1 MPASQCGRSGCGA
14 QRGAV
19 LVLLSAGMVMLLGVA
34 GLAIDL
40 AGLYVARS
48 EAQRAADAA
57 ALAGAKVFAAPGA
70 TSGGVL
76 TAAAIVKAR
85 QRAIDVGGH
94 NSVGN
99 QTVSILPSD
108 VTIDVSNPGNP
119 VVTVVVERT
128 SARSNPMPTFFVKI
142 FGIQTADIGASATAE
157 AFNPSASST
166 TTVSVG
172 AKCLKPFLLPN
183 CDALHPVNFGDP
195 NANTNCLISGPGGP
209 GSSYASYFINP
220 NPPNPIVNPGATP
233 GGVIGQLH
241 QIKPGSPNEA
251 AASSK
256 FYPVFLPTGGLPSS
270 CPSCASGGG
279 AGGGAGSGSLYRDNI
294 ACCNQNTISCGAT
307 TIQPIT
313 GNMVGPTRQGVQCL
327 IHQSPG
333 SGGGQDTLTPAPPFP
348 MFAGFNNPFVPQGTV
363 ISTSDSVVNIPLYDG
378 ATLCPGASCPASV
391 VVNIVGFLEVFIK
404 EERNPQGTVD
414 TYILN
419 VAGCQG
425 STGGSGGGGT
435 TIVSSGGSLIPI
447 RLIHQ

>member
-1 MPASQCGRSGCGA
+1 MPASQRGRSRCGA
-14 QRGAV
+14 QRGS
-19 LVLLSAGMVMLLGVA
+19 VLLMVSAGMVMLLGVA

-57 ALAGAKVFAAPGA
+57 ALAGAKEFAAPGA
-70 TSGGVL
+70 TSGGSL
-76 TAAAIVKAR
+76 TTAAIVRAR
-85 QRAIDVGGH
+85 QRAIDVGGQ
-94 NSVGN
+94 NSVG
-99 QTVSILPSD
+99 TETASILPSD

-119 VVTVVVERT
+119 LVTVVVERT
-128 SARSNPMPTFFVKI
+128 VAKNNPMPTLFVKI

-195 NANTNCLISGPGGP
+195 NANTNCLISGSGGS
-209 GSSYASYFINP
+209 GSTYASYFINP
-220 NPPNPIVNPGATP
+220 NTKAIVNDGPQP

-270 CPSCASGGG
+270 CHSCASGGG
-279 AGGGAGSGSLYRDNI
+279 AGGGAGSGSPYRDNI

-363 ISTSDSVVNIPLYDG
+363 ITTSDSVVNLPLYDG
-378 ATLCPGASCPASV
+378 TVLCPGASCPASV

-419 VAGCQG
+419 VAGCTSSSG
-425 STGGSGGGGT
+425 GGSSGGT
-435 TIVSSGGSLIPI
+435 TIVSSGGSLIPV